1 MDDYDDLEL
10 PVYRYQNMS
19 SDQEDGFEIP
29 SDHEDTQQTA
39 KFQDLLGLEPV
50 EDTRPVPLD
59 ELPVKG
65 AGKTFEQLVE
75 EQMREE
81 RVTQATQRKVTQKRE
96 FLRKNSGGL
105 KTKPV
110 AAEKKPIQQDMEAED
125 EEYQANSKPKQT
137 FLKRGEGKQCA
148 KPPAIPEPPP
158 VPRPAAKASTPAK
171 APAKPSTASLPAKTV
186 PNTQV
191 KSEPKKASLA
201 LVRPP
206 PAEDEIEICREE
218 LVLPDT
224 AIKPRLKEKPSPPP
238 TQEPLSGIQAKMQE
252 LVTSLEKIKAENRAE
267 TAKLADKERQL
278 TSISEE
284 IEEWQDCKETRKSE
298 VLRWKEE
305 ELRKVKAERKALDAK
320 TPPPPKKECEE
331 LDELRKAVS
340 ALQEELSAKENKR
353 KFALDALK
361 AKVTAINTDNRLLE
375 TELKEL
381 ERRRVN
387 EGWTRR
393 KEGKSRLRAYYS
405 QA

>member
-29 SDHEDTQQTA
+29 SDHEDAQQTA

-81 RVTQATQRKVTQKRE
+81 RATQATQRKVTQKRE

-105 KTKPV
+105 KTKPL
-110 AAEKKPIQQDMEAED
+110 AAEKKPIPQDMEAED
-125 EEYQANSKPKQT
+125 DEYQANSKPKQT
-137 FLKRGEGKQCA
+137 FLKRGEGKICA
-148 KPPAIPEPPP
+148 KQPAIPEPPP
-158 VPRPAAKASTPAK
+158 VPRPAAKSSTPAK
-171 APAKPSTASLPAKTV
+171 APPKPSTPSLPAKTV
-186 PNTQV
+186 PTQV
-191 KSEPKKASLA
+191 KSEAKKASLSLA
-201 LVRPP
+201 RPP

-238 TQEPLSGIQAKMQE
+238 IQEPLSGIQAKMEE
-252 LVTSLEKIKAENRAE
+252 LITSLEKIKSENRAE
-267 TAKLADKERQL
+267 TAKLAEKERQL
-278 TSISEE
+278 TSISDE
-284 IEEWQDCKETRKSE
+284 IEEWQNYQETRKSE
-298 VLRWKEE
+298 LLRWKEE

-320 TPPPPKKECEE
+320 TPPPPKKEYEE

-361 AKVTAINTDNRLLE
+361 AKVTAINTDNRILE

-393 KEGKSRLRAYYS
+393 KEGKSRLRPYS